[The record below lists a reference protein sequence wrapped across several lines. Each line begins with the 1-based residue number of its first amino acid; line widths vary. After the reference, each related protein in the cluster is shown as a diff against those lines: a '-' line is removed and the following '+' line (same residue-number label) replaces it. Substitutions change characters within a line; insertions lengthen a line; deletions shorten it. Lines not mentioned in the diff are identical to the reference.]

1 MSEYEKT
8 ITQLNNLTM
17 QDSNRNSSKSKLLHV
32 RYLPVFHFASFLRS
46 NFIYIGLYV
55 QEMRNANFIPYC

>member
-1 MSEYEKT
+1 
-8 ITQLNNLTM
+8 M